1 MKTIALKVEKV
12 KQPIGDFYITQI
24 DSKRLYSMAKADI
37 MRISNSEDTIYEG
50 IQRELDFK
58 KVEKIENYLRS
69 KEATFPNSIILN
81 LNRNYLVELKDG
93 IMKLN
98 INENTFSIIDG
109 QHRLEGLRNYEQE
122 FGLSCSIFIGLS
134 NHEQSRIFVTI
145 NSEQTKVNSSV
156 SVYQEY
162 EDKLYTPRK
171 FAAELAVA
179 FAMDKESKWFGL
191 IKLRGVKDEISER
204 GTLSLSAFYRPI
216 LELIYSDDDYYE
228 IRSIL
233 QDNNNSLIEVNNHFH
248 YNLKY
253 QNSNKYIFWEL
264 YTENNKK
271 LLYKILNNYFDSLAE
286 VLSKDWNHDNNNNNN
301 SILKKTTGY
310 NAMMMLF
317 KDLYLIGFKNGTL
330 TKEFFMAY
338 IERLSDLNG
347 KVNSSNFEA
356 SGLQSARNLYLKF
369 RDLIFNRAQN

>member
-1 MKTIALKVEKV
+1 MKSIDLKVEKV
-12 KQPIGDFYITQI
+12 IQPIGEFYITQI
-24 DSKRLYSMAKADI
+24 DSKSLYSMAKADI

-81 LNRNYLVELKDG
+81 LNKNHLIELNDD
-93 IMKLN
+93 IMK
-98 INENTFSIIDG
+98 IRITENTFSIIDG
-109 QHRLEGLRNYEQE
+109 QHRLEGLRNFEHK
-122 FGLSCSIFIGLS
+122 FGLSCSIFVGLS
-134 NHEQSRIFVTI
+134 INEQSRIFVTI

-162 EDKLYTPRK
+162 EDTLYTPRK

-179 FAMDKESKWFGL
+179 FAMDKESKWFET

-204 GTLSLSAFYRPI
+204 GTISLSAFYRPI
-216 LELIYSDDDYYE
+216 LDLIYSDDDYYE
-228 IRSIL
+228 IRTLL
-233 QDNNNSLIEVNNHFH
+233 QDNNNSLREVTNHFH

-253 QNSNKYIFWEL
+253 EDSNKYILWEL

-271 LLYKILNNYFDSLAE
+271 LLYKILNNYFDSFAE
-286 VLSKDWNHDNNNNNN
+286 VLSKDWDLDNNK

-317 KDLYLIGFKNGTL
+317 KDLYFIGFKNGTL
-330 TKEFFMAY
+330 TKEFFMTY
-338 IERLSDLNG
+338 IEKLKVLNG
-347 KVNSSNFEA
+347 KVSSGNFEA
-356 SGLQSARNLYLKF
+356 SGLQSSRNMYLKF
-369 RDLIFNRAQN
+369 KELIFNGKN

>member
-1 MKTIALKVEKV
+1 MKTIDLKVEKV
-12 KQPIGDFYITQI
+12 KQPIGEFYITQI
-24 DSKRLYSMAKADI
+24 DSKKLYSMAKADI

-81 LNRNYLVELKDG
+81 LNKNYLIELNDE
-93 IMKLN
+93 IMKIH

-109 QHRLEGLRNYEQE
+109 QHRLEGLRNYEHE

-179 FAMDKESKWFGL
+179 FAMDKESKWFEL

-216 LELIYSDDDYYE
+216 LNLIYSDDDYYE
-228 IRSIL
+228 IRSFL

-248 YNLKY
+248 YSLKY
-253 QNSNKYIFWEL
+253 ENSNKYIFWEL

-271 LLYKILNNYFDSLAE
+271 LLYKILNNYFDSFAE
-286 VLSKDWNHDNNNNNN
+286 VLSKDWNHDNNNN

-317 KDLYLIGFKNGTL
+317 KDLYLIGYKNGTL
-330 TKEFFMAY
+330 TKEFFMTY
-338 IERLSDLNG
+338 IEKLRDLDG

-369 RDLIFNRAQN
+369 KELIFNGTQN